1 MFKLSEQTNELFT
14 ALSKCQGELDN
25 ASKLKQAHGYKYAD
39 LAECISIAKAPLAA
53 NGLAVSQLLTQSQTN
68 KQALVTIL
76 THSSGQYMM
85 SEFDL
90 ADATLQGQSGK
101 NPVQLLGSAITY
113 QRRYAYTAIL
123 GIAQQDDD
131 AANCS
136 VNNNN
141 SKSYLLSKL
150 RKAINEKGYTCE
162 EVERHVKL
170 KLDEMDESGL
180 NSLNQSIAGWS
191 KKVA

>member
-136 VNNNN
+136 VNNN
-141 SKSYLLSKL
+141 YLLSKL
-150 RKAINEKGYTCE
+150 RNAITKKGYTCE
-162 EVERHVKL
+162 EVERHVNVKL
-170 KLDEMDESGL
+170 NEMDESGL

>member
-1 MFKLSEQTNELFT
+1 MFKLSDQTNELFT

-53 NGLAVSQLLTQSQTN
+53 NGLAVSQLLTQSQSN

-90 ADATLQGQSGK
+90 VDATLQGQSGK

-131 AANCS
+131 ASNCS
-136 VNNNN
+136 VNNN
-141 SKSYLLSKL
+141 SKPYLLSQL
-150 RKAINEKGYTCE
+150 RNAITKKGYTCE
-162 EVERHVKL
+162 EVERHVKI
-170 KLDEMDESGL
+170 KLDEMSECDL
-180 NSLNQSIAGWS
+180 NTLIKSISDWS
-191 KKVA
+191 SKVA